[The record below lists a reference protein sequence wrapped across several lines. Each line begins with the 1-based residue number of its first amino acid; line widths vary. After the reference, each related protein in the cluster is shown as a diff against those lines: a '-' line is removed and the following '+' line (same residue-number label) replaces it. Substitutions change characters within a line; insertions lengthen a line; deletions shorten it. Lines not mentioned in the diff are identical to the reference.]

1 MTINAGKTT
10 IREKIITGDKK
21 LNTKNVFLSV
31 VKELL
36 FILEII
42 NLLINLKVFV
52 KNNLARINNAVI
64 NNNVFNI
71 DCSGESEKIFI
82 QIKIWLS
89 INIGGNFLDALEDVK
104 HIEDKK
110 PAKNIHNKNIILIFW
125 LKFMIKKLMKF

>member
-1 MTINAGKTT
+1 MTIKAGKTT

-21 LNTKNVFLSV
+21 LNTKNVFLSI

-42 NLLINLKVFV
+42 NLLINLNVFV
-52 KNNLARINNAVI
+52 KNILARINNAVI
-64 NNNVFNI
+64 NNNVLNI
-71 DCSGESEKIFI
+71 DCSGVSEKIFI

-110 PAKNIHNKNIILIFW
+110 PAKNIHNKNIILIF
-125 LKFMIKKLMKF
+125 